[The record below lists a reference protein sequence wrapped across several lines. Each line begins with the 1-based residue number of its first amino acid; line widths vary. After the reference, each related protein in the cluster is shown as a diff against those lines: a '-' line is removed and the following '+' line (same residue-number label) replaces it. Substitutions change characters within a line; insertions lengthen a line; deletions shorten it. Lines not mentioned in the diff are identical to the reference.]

1 MVPYSVVHLSSAN
14 ISMRYYVPYD
24 ITYLYVYYSISIIVY
39 KCRLGLVLG
48 LELYHNRD
56 FKLIVFEAMCH
67 SAKCTSASIY
77 DVLILYYY
85 IRILRM

>member
-1 MVPYSVVHLSSAN
+1 MILFAH
-14 ISMRYYVPYD
+14 
-24 ITYLYVYYSISIIVY
+24 TYIIVLVLLCI
-39 KCRLGLVLG
+39 CRLGLVLG
-48 LELYHNRD
+48 LELYDNRD

>member
-1 MVPYSVVHLSSAN
+1 MQVRFSTRTRV
-14 ISMRYYVPYD
+14 ISY
-24 ITYLYVYYSISIIVY
+24 
-39 KCRLGLVLG
+39 
-48 LELYHNRD
+48 RD

-85 IRILRM
+85 IHILRV